1 MKRNPSPQPRVPWRA
16 SPLPAR
22 HQLARTSLPQHLTA
36 PTPFPCRSH
45 PARRSAK
52 NRSSRSRYQRGLG
65 AMMLVGDNDVRQRQ
79 RRSIRVSRE
88 ERAGVLF
95 HDCMNV
101 WQFTDL
107 GGRGGAG
114 KGVPVFSA
122 NGASDRSSLS
132 SRPHSRSRPDLGF
145 SWFPAACHK
154 YRMNMYRGAQGGER
168 KAQSE
173 AHSPLH
179 LRDPRLRTPPGP
191 TGRRKTAP
199 TVFLPRSNP
208 NDKKR
213 RPISP
218 LPRSKPRPAR
228 YFTYKKHTSR
238 KPPDERRGKR
248 YHTRQAPLSLPLPS
262 GAAAG
267 PRRGPRISHPPQRD
281 VTPTHSRGTAL
292 VPPRWP

>member
-107 GGRGGAG
+107 GGREEPGREY
-114 KGVPVFSA
+114 P
-122 NGASDRSSLS
+122 SLA
-132 SRPHSRSRPDLGF
+132 P
-145 SWFPAACHK
+145 
-154 YRMNMYRGAQGGER
+154 
-168 KAQSE
+168 
-173 AHSPLH
+173 
-179 LRDPRLRTPPGP
+179 
-191 TGRRKTAP
+191 TAP
-199 TVFLPRSNP
+199 AIDRLLAPVPIP
-208 NDKKR
+208 VPA
-213 RPISP
+213 PISDFPGFQP
-218 LPRSKPRPAR
+218 L
-228 YFTYKKHTSR
+228 
-238 KPPDERRGKR
+238 
-248 YHTRQAPLSLPLPS
+248 
-262 GAAAG
+262 
-267 PRRGPRISHPPQRD
+267 
-281 VTPTHSRGTAL
+281 VTNIG
-292 VPPRWP
+292 